1 MSAPKDE
8 QPFHMQDNGGNTS
21 DIDEPILI
29 PNDID
34 AKETPEMLGI
44 KRVDI
49 GSMKAQPGIDYSTY
63 KAIGKGLVSSA
74 RLTDD
79 GRIVISLDLKKP
91 LPDLPEG
98 HANPVKEYA
107 VDRKTYTHAPAM
119 NIVIMIVGSRGDVQP
134 FIVLGHALQKH
145 GHRIRIAT
153 HETFRQMVKE
163 AGLEFFCIGGDPAD
177 LMSYMVKNP
186 GLLPGMSSLLNG
198 DIQRKRAMV
207 AEMLDGC
214 WKACYEADDESG
226 EVFAADAIISNPPA
240 FAHIHCAEALGIPLH
255 LSFTMPWCATT
266 TFPHPL
272 VNIKASNA
280 HKGLTNYLSY
290 AVADLL
296 QWQGLGDIINRFRS
310 KTLGLGPLTLRSG
323 PGVTDRLKIP
333 WTYCFSP
340 SLIPQPKDWVNH
352 IDIVGFYFLE
362 AATDYKPPEDLVRFL
377 DDGEP
382 PIYIG
387 FGSVVVEDAET
398 MTQTIF
404 DAIKQSNVRA
414 IVSAGWGGLGGSAV
428 PPNVHILPE
437 KPGVP
442 HDWLF
447 TKVFAV
453 CHPHVSTYVRVFS
466 ADGGAGTTAIGLYL
480 GKPTIIVPFFGD
492 QPFWGYMVYKAG
504 AGPEPIPQKKLS
516 VEFLAAGIK
525 YCSTASAKAAA
536 SEMGEQI
543 RAENALK
550 QDGAKA
556 GVDSFHAHLPLL
568 NMRCDLDPTRV
579 AVWWSTEHCLKLS
592 AFAAQI
598 LVDSQQ
604 LLMEKLQPHRTKEY
618 DTSKKS
624 TDPITADRR
633 DVGDFLDDHELL
645 YWDPAKGVIDTATAI
660 PRGIIDIVGSVQEGF
675 QNAPKLYG
683 STVRSPGPVTDFKSG
698 VKEAAKGFFYGYYDG
713 ITGLVT
719 EPVKGAQKEGFIGAI
734 KGSGR
739 SFVNVT
745 MRPAAGALGIVTH
758 PAKGLW
764 KSMQNAWAKQE
775 QSQTRST
782 RETAGR
788 EAVTREEIVNAKD
801 FQSSRSRIIQAFEQ
815 SKPKVKERRALLKKE
830 VENFWNGGGGLNF
843 ENADGTPVNSSQE
856 PTSLKSLI
864 SPDRA
869 NSRRPSPPRHPSQ
882 TRRDA
887 KMAEPDA
894 RTSQASAAAADVDVD
909 AEYNAA
915 FKRDMTLAK
924 EASLIEYRVKDGDQG
939 LEKQVRLAEQRGYE
953 KALADLQAK
962 IAEQKLVDGE

>member
-1 MSAPKDE
+1 MPSPKNDE
-8 QPFHMQDNGGNTS
+8 PFHMQNNEDNHS
-21 DIDEPILI
+21 DADEPILI
-29 PNDID
+29 PDDVD
-34 AKETPEMLGI
+34 AKEVPEMPGVR
-44 KRVDI
+44 RVDI
-49 GSMKAQPGIDYSTY
+49 GSMKAKPGIYYSTY
-63 KAIGKGLVSSA
+63 EAIGKGLISSA

-79 GRIVISLDLKKP
+79 GRIVISLDLKKQ

-107 VDRKTYTHAPAM
+107 VDRQTFTDAPAM

-134 FIVLGHALQKH
+134 FIVLGRALQKH

-153 HETFRQMVKE
+153 HETFRQMVKDS
-163 AGLEFFCIGGDPAD
+163 GLEFFCIGGDPAD

-214 WKACYEADDESG
+214 WKSCYETDDASG
-226 EVFAADAIISNPPA
+226 EVFAADAIISNPPT
-240 FAHIHCAEALGIPLH
+240 FAHVHCAEALGIPLH

-266 TFPHPL
+266 AFPHPL

-280 HKGLTNYLSY
+280 QQGLTNYLSY

-296 QWQGLGDIINRFRS
+296 QWQGLGDVINNFRG
-310 KTLGLGPLTLRSG
+310 KTLGLEPLTLRSG
-323 PGVTDRLKIP
+323 PSVTDRLKIP

-362 AATDYKPPEDLVRFL
+362 AAEDYKPPKDLVKFL
-377 DDGEP
+377 DEGGP

-387 FGSVVVEDAET
+387 FGSVVVENAEA

-404 DAIKQSNVRA
+404 EALKQSNVRA
-414 IVSAGWGGLGGSAV
+414 IVSAGWGGLGGSSV
-428 PPNVHILPE
+428 PPNTYILPA

-453 CHPHVSTYVRVFS
+453 CHH
-466 ADGGAGTTAIGLYL
+466 GGAGTTAIGLCL

-492 QPFWGYMVYKAG
+492 QPFWGNMVHKAG
-504 AGPEPIPQKKLS
+504 AGPEPIPQKKLTAGL
-516 VEFLAAGIK
+516 LAAGIK
-525 YCSTASAKAAA
+525 YCTTVSAKAAA
-536 SEMGEQI
+536 GKMGEQI
-543 RAENALK
+543 RSE
-550 QDGAKA
+550 DGAKA

-568 NMRCDLDPTRV
+568 NMRCDLDPHRV
-579 AVWWSTEHCLKLS
+579 AVWWSSEHCLKLS
-592 AFAAQI
+592 AFAVQI
-598 LVDSQQ
+598 LVNKKQ
-604 LLMEKLQPHRTKEY
+604 LSMEKLQPHRTKEY

-624 TDPITADRR
+624 TDPITGGASAIFWTITNYYT
-633 DVGDFLDDHELL
+633 GIAQIFTN
-645 YWDPAKGVIDTATAI
+645 PAKGVINTATAI
-660 PRGIIDIVGSVQEGF
+660 PRGVIDIVGSVQEGF

-683 STVRSPGPVTDFKSG
+683 STVRSPGAVTDFRSG

-719 EPVKGAQKEGFIGAI
+719 EPIKGAQKEGFIGAI

-758 PAKGLW
+758 PARGLW
-764 KSMQNAWAKQE
+764 KSMQNSWAKQE
-775 QSQTRST
+775 QSQTRAT

-788 EAVTREEIVNAKD
+788 EAVSREEIANAKD
-801 FQSSRSRIIQAFEQ
+801 FHSNQAGILRAFEQ
-815 SKPKVKERRALLKKE
+815 SKPKLEERREQLKKE
-830 VENFWNGGGGLNF
+830 ATSFWDGGGGLNF
-843 ENADGTPVNSSQE
+843 ENADGTPVKVPRDSS
-856 PTSLKSLI
+856 PYPPSKL
-864 SPDRA
+864 A
-869 NSRRPSPPRHPSQ
+869 NARPAPPRHPSQ
-882 TRRDA
+882 
-887 KMAEPDA
+887 
-894 RTSQASAAAADVDVD
+894 SISGSFNASERPAASSSTTQSTADVDHD
-909 AEYNAA
+909 AEFERDLEQA
-915 FKRDMTLAK
+915 KR
-924 EASLIEYRVKDGDQG
+924 ASLAEHRGCKSEPDLAEQIS
-939 LEKQVRLAEQRGYE
+939 LAEQRGYQN
-953 KALADLQAK
+953 ALADLQARM
-962 IAEQKLVDGE
+962 ESQKLADDKT